1 MLRYILKF
9 LAIYLTFVLAGAI
22 QKPVFLIFH
31 GGEWLSAAD
40 WFEVIYHGLSMD
52 CTVAGY
58 LTAVPGLLM
67 VAGIWLPHRAWLQQ
81 IMRGYNAV
89 AAVLMSL
96 AAVANIGLYGH
107 WGFPLD
113 VTPVFYFTSSPSA
126 AAASA
131 TMGEI
136 IGAIV
141 GFLIYTDL
149 IFMSLYLIDKHI
161 TVDVSR
167 QRPVATVVGLLLV
180 GLLFIPIRGGFTV
193 STMNPGRA
201 YYSQNNRL
209 NHAAVNPFFSFLY
222 SATHQ
227 ADFGSQFRYL
237 DPEVADETFKA
248 MTANPTILTDTLFE
262 GRPDI
267 YLIIAESFSS
277 HLLPSQGGEAIAV
290 RLDSLARNGVLF
302 DNFYASSFRTDRA
315 LPAILGA
322 IPGQPNTSLMKYIS
336 KTEGLPSLPRSLK
349 DAGYALSYYYGGDI
363 NFTNMKSYLVNCGFE
378 DIVCDKDF
386 PVKERTGKWGAHDH
400 LLFDKVLAD
409 TKSSKDPA
417 PQMRVI
423 QTSSSH
429 EPFEVPYT
437 SCHRAPAA
445 NAFAYTDSCI
455 GAFADSV
462 SRLPRKSLIVIV
474 PDHYGCYPADIE
486 GETARHHVP
495 LIFAGNALQHKG
507 IRIHRHGSQ
516 TDLAATVLG
525 QLGID
530 ASAFKFSRD
539 MLADTPAP
547 FAFYSSPNA
556 IALSDSTAT
565 ATVDIST
572 GTVDGDST
580 AAVKAKAYI
589 QTLYNYLDS
598 I

>member
-31 GGEWLSAAD
+31 GGEGLSAAD

-161 TVDVSR
+161 TVDVWR

-378 DIVCDKDF
+378 DIVCDRDF

-486 GETARHHVP
+486 GEGARHHVP

-516 TDLAATVLG
+516 TDLAATILG

>member
-31 GGEWLSAAD
+31 GGEGLSAAD

-161 TVDVSR
+161 TVDVWR

-209 NHAAVNPFFSFLY
+209 NHAAVNPFFSLLY

-290 RLDSLARNGVLF
+290 HLDSLARNGVLF

-322 IPGQPNTSLMKYIS
+322 IPGQPNTSLMKFIS

-378 DIVCDKDF
+378 DIVCDRDF

-417 PQMRVI
+417 PQLRVI

-437 SCHRAPAA
+437 SRHRAPAA

-474 PDHYGCYPADIE
+474 PDHYGCYPVNLE
-486 GETARHHVP
+486 GEPARHHVP

-516 TDLAATVLG
+516 TDLAATILG

-530 ASAFKFSRD
+530 ATAFKFSRD

>member
-31 GGEWLSAAD
+31 GGEGLSAAD

-149 IFMSLYLIDKHI
+149 IFMSLSLIDKHI
-161 TVDVSR
+161 TVDVWR

-378 DIVCDKDF
+378 DIVCDRDF

-417 PQMRVI
+417 PQLRVI

-437 SCHRAPAA
+437 SRHQAPAA

-474 PDHYGCYPADIE
+474 PDHYGCYPVNLE
-486 GETARHHVP
+486 GEPARHHVP

-516 TDLAATVLG
+516 TDLAATILG

-530 ASAFKFSRD
+530 ATAFKFSRD
-539 MLADTPAP
+539 MLADIPAP

-556 IALSDSTAT
+556 IAMSDSTAT

-572 GTVDGDST
+572 GSVDGDCT

>member
-31 GGEWLSAAD
+31 GGEGLSAAD

-161 TVDVSR
+161 TVDVWC
-167 QRPVATVVGLLLV
+167 QRPVATLVGLLLV

-378 DIVCDKDF
+378 DIVCDRDF

-417 PQMRVI
+417 PQLRVI

-437 SCHRAPAA
+437 SHHRAPAA

-474 PDHYGCYPADIE
+474 PDHYGCYPVNLE
-486 GETARHHVP
+486 GEPARHHVP

-516 TDLAATVLG
+516 TDLAATILG

-530 ASAFKFSRD
+530 ATAFKFSRD
-539 MLADTPAP
+539 MLADIPAP

-572 GTVDGDST
+572 TRFNGLPD
-580 AAVKAKAYI
+580 
-589 QTLYNYLDS
+589 
-598 I
+598 

>member
-31 GGEWLSAAD
+31 GGEGLSAAD

-161 TVDVSR
+161 TVDVWC
-167 QRPVATVVGLLLV
+167 QRPVATLVGLLLV

-227 ADFGSQFRYL
+227 ADFRSQFRYL

-378 DIVCDKDF
+378 DIVCDRDF

-417 PQMRVI
+417 PQLRVI

-437 SCHRAPAA
+437 SHHRAPAA

-474 PDHYGCYPADIE
+474 PDHYGCYPVNLE
-486 GETARHHVP
+486 GEPARHHVP

-516 TDLAATVLG
+516 TDLAATILG

-530 ASAFKFSRD
+530 ATAFKFSRD
-539 MLADTPAP
+539 MLADIPAP

-572 GTVDGDST
+572 GSVDGDST

>member
-31 GGEWLSAAD
+31 GGEGLSAAD

-131 TMGEI
+131 TTGEI

-161 TVDVSR
+161 TVDVWR

-262 GRPDI
+262 SRPDI

-378 DIVCDKDF
+378 DIVCDRDF

-417 PQMRVI
+417 PQLRVI

-437 SCHRAPAA
+437 SRHRAPAA

-474 PDHYGCYPADIE
+474 PDHYGCYPTDIE

-516 TDLAATVLG
+516 TDLAATILG

-539 MLADTPAP
+539 MLADIPAP

>member
-31 GGEWLSAAD
+31 GGEGLSAAD

-89 AAVLMSL
+89 AAVLMSF

-161 TVDVSR
+161 TVDVWR

-262 GRPDI
+262 SRPDI

-378 DIVCDKDF
+378 DIVCDRDF

-417 PQMRVI
+417 PQLRVI

-437 SCHRAPAA
+437 SRHQAPAA

-516 TDLAATVLG
+516 TDLAATILG

-572 GTVDGDST
+572 GSVDGDCT

>member
-31 GGEWLSAAD
+31 GGEGLSAAD

-161 TVDVSR
+161 TVDVWR

-209 NHAAVNPFFSFLY
+209 NHAAVNPFFSLLY

-262 GRPDI
+262 SRPDI

-378 DIVCDKDF
+378 DIVCDRDF

-417 PQMRVI
+417 PQLRVI

-437 SCHRAPAA
+437 SRHQAPAA

-486 GETARHHVP
+486 GETVRHHVP

-516 TDLAATVLG
+516 TDLAATILG

>member
-1 MLRYILKF
+1 
-9 LAIYLTFVLAGAI
+9 
-22 QKPVFLIFH
+22 
-31 GGEWLSAAD
+31 
-40 WFEVIYHGLSMD
+40 
-52 CTVAGY
+52 
-58 LTAVPGLLM
+58 
-67 VAGIWLPHRAWLQQ
+67 
-81 IMRGYNAV
+81 
-89 AAVLMSL
+89 
-96 AAVANIGLYGH
+96 
-107 WGFPLD
+107 
-113 VTPVFYFTSSPSA
+113 
-126 AAASA
+126 
-131 TMGEI
+131 
-136 IGAIV
+136 
-141 GFLIYTDL
+141 
-149 IFMSLYLIDKHI
+149 
-161 TVDVSR
+161 
-167 QRPVATVVGLLLV
+167 
-180 GLLFIPIRGGFTV
+180 
-193 STMNPGRA
+193 MNPGRA

-209 NHAAVNPFFSFLY
+209 NHAAVNPLFSFLY

-237 DPEVADETFKA
+237 DPEVADETFNA
-248 MTANPTILTDTLFE
+248 MTAKPTALTDTLFE

-277 HLLPSQGGEAIAV
+277 HLLPCQGGEAVAV
-290 RLDSLARNGVLF
+290 RFDSLARNGVLF

-322 IPGQPNTSLMKYIS
+322 ISGQPNTSLMKYIS
-336 KTEGLPSLPRSLK
+336 KTEGLPSLPRALK

-400 LLFDKVLAD
+400 LLFDKALAD
-409 TKSSKDPA
+409 IKSGNDTA
-417 PQMRVI
+417 PQLRVI

-437 SCHRAPAA
+437 SHHRTPAA

-495 LIFAGNALQHKG
+495 LIFAGNALHHKG

-516 TDLAATVLG
+516 TDLAATILG

-530 ASAFKFSRD
+530 ATAFKFSRD
-539 MLADTPAP
+539 MLADIPAP

-572 GTVDGDST
+572 GATDGDST
-580 AAVKAKAYI
+580 AVVKAKAYI

>member
-31 GGEWLSAAD
+31 GGEGLSAAD

-149 IFMSLYLIDKHI
+149 IFMSLSLIDKHI
-161 TVDVSR
+161 TVDVWR

-180 GLLFIPIRGGFTV
+180 GVLFIPIRGGFTV

-378 DIVCDKDF
+378 DIVCDRDF

-417 PQMRVI
+417 PQLRVI

-437 SCHRAPAA
+437 SRHQAPAA

-507 IRIHRHGSQ
+507 IRIHHHGSQ
-516 TDLAATVLG
+516 TDLAATILG

-539 MLADTPAP
+539 MLADLPAP

-572 GTVDGDST
+572 GSVDGDCT

>member
-31 GGEWLSAAD
+31 GGEGLSAAD

-161 TVDVSR
+161 TVDVWC
-167 QRPVATVVGLLLV
+167 QRPVATLVGLLLV

-378 DIVCDKDF
+378 DIVCDRDF

-417 PQMRVI
+417 PQLRVI

-437 SCHRAPAA
+437 SHHRAPAA

-474 PDHYGCYPADIE
+474 PDHYGCYPVNLE
-486 GETARHHVP
+486 GEPARHHVP

-516 TDLAATVLG
+516 TDLAATILG

-530 ASAFKFSRD
+530 ATAFKFSRD
-539 MLADTPAP
+539 MLADIPAP

-565 ATVDIST
+565 ATVDIS
-572 GTVDGDST
+572 ST
-580 AAVKAKAYI
+580 RFNG
-589 QTLYNYLDS
+589 LPD
-598 I
+598 

>member
-31 GGEWLSAAD
+31 GGEGLSAAD

-161 TVDVSR
+161 SVDVWR

-378 DIVCDKDF
+378 DIVCDRDF

-417 PQMRVI
+417 PQLRVI

-437 SCHRAPAA
+437 SRHQAPAA

-516 TDLAATVLG
+516 TDLAATILG

>member
-31 GGEWLSAAD
+31 GGEGLSAAD

-161 TVDVSR
+161 TVDVWC
-167 QRPVATVVGLLLV
+167 QRPVATLVGLLLV

-378 DIVCDKDF
+378 DIVCDRDF
-386 PVKERTGKWGAHDH
+386 PVKERTGKWGAHGH

-417 PQMRVI
+417 PQLRVI

-437 SCHRAPAA
+437 SHHRAPAA

-474 PDHYGCYPADIE
+474 PDHYGCYPVNLE
-486 GETARHHVP
+486 GEPARHHVP

-516 TDLAATVLG
+516 TDLAATILG

-530 ASAFKFSRD
+530 ATAFKFSRD
-539 MLADTPAP
+539 MLADIPAP

-572 GTVDGDST
+572 GSVDGDST

>member
-31 GGEWLSAAD
+31 GGEGLSAAD

-161 TVDVSR
+161 TVDVWC
-167 QRPVATVVGLLLV
+167 QRPVATLVGLLLV

-248 MTANPTILTDTLFE
+248 MTANPTILTDTPFE

-378 DIVCDKDF
+378 DIVCDRDF

-417 PQMRVI
+417 PQLRVI

-437 SCHRAPAA
+437 SHHRAPAA

-474 PDHYGCYPADIE
+474 PDHYGCYPVNLE
-486 GETARHHVP
+486 GEPARHHVP

-516 TDLAATVLG
+516 TDLAATILG

-530 ASAFKFSRD
+530 ATAFKFSRD
-539 MLADTPAP
+539 MLADIPAP

-572 GTVDGDST
+572 TRFNGLPD
-580 AAVKAKAYI
+580 
-589 QTLYNYLDS
+589 
-598 I
+598 

>member
-9 LAIYLTFVLAGAI
+9 LAIYLTFVLVGAI

-161 TVDVSR
+161 TVDVWR

-378 DIVCDKDF
+378 DIVCDRDF

-409 TKSSKDPA
+409 IKSGNDAA
-417 PQMRVI
+417 PQLRVI

-437 SCHRAPAA
+437 SHHRAPAA

-516 TDLAATVLG
+516 TDLAATILG

>member
-31 GGEWLSAAD
+31 GGEGLSAAD

-149 IFMSLYLIDKHI
+149 IFMSLSLIDKHI
-161 TVDVSR
+161 TVDVWR

-378 DIVCDKDF
+378 DIVCDRDF

-417 PQMRVI
+417 PQLRVI

-437 SCHRAPAA
+437 SRHQAPAA

-474 PDHYGCYPADIE
+474 PDHYGCYPVNLE
-486 GETARHHVP
+486 GEPARHHVP

-516 TDLAATVLG
+516 TDLAATILG

-530 ASAFKFSRD
+530 ATAFKFSRD
-539 MLADTPAP
+539 MLADLPAP

-556 IALSDSTAT
+556 IAMSDSTAT

-572 GTVDGDST
+572 GSVDGDCT
-580 AAVKAKAYI
+580 AAAKAKAYI

>member
-31 GGEWLSAAD
+31 GGEGLSAAD

-161 TVDVSR
+161 TVDVWR

-349 DAGYALSYYYGGDI
+349 DAGYALIYYYGGDI

-378 DIVCDKDF
+378 DIVCDRDF

-417 PQMRVI
+417 PQLRVI

-437 SCHRAPAA
+437 SRHRAPAA

-516 TDLAATVLG
+516 TDLAATILG

-572 GTVDGDST
+572 GTVDGDSI

>member
-31 GGEWLSAAD
+31 GGEGLSAAD

-161 TVDVSR
+161 TVDVWR

-248 MTANPTILTDTLFE
+248 MTANPTILTDTLFD

-378 DIVCDKDF
+378 DIVCDRDF

-417 PQMRVI
+417 PQLRVI

-437 SCHRAPAA
+437 SHHRAPAA

-516 TDLAATVLG
+516 TDLAATILG

>member
-31 GGEWLSAAD
+31 GGEGLSAAD

-131 TMGEI
+131 TMGKI

-161 TVDVSR
+161 TVDVWH

-262 GRPDI
+262 SRPDI

-378 DIVCDKDF
+378 DIVCDRDF

-417 PQMRVI
+417 PQLRVI

-437 SCHRAPAA
+437 SRHRAPAA

-507 IRIHRHGSQ
+507 MRIHRHGSQ
-516 TDLAATVLG
+516 TDLAATILG

-530 ASAFKFSRD
+530 ATAFKFSRD

>member
-31 GGEWLSAAD
+31 GGEGLSAAD

-161 TVDVSR
+161 TVDVWR

-378 DIVCDKDF
+378 DIVCDRDF

-417 PQMRVI
+417 PQLRVI

-437 SCHRAPAA
+437 SRHQAPAA

-516 TDLAATVLG
+516 TDLAATILG

>member
-31 GGEWLSAAD
+31 GGEGLSAAD

-161 TVDVSR
+161 TVDVWR

-378 DIVCDKDF
+378 DIVCDRDF

-417 PQMRVI
+417 PQLRVI

-437 SCHRAPAA
+437 SRHQAPAA

-507 IRIHRHGSQ
+507 IRIHHHGSQ
-516 TDLAATVLG
+516 TDLAATILG

-539 MLADTPAP
+539 MLADLPAP

-572 GTVDGDST
+572 GSVDGDCT

>member
-31 GGEWLSAAD
+31 GGEGLSAAD

-161 TVDVSR
+161 TVDVWR

-248 MTANPTILTDTLFE
+248 MTAKPTALTDTLFE

-277 HLLPSQGGEAIAV
+277 HLLPCQGGEAVAV

-378 DIVCDKDF
+378 DIVCDRDF

-417 PQMRVI
+417 PQLRVI

-437 SCHRAPAA
+437 SRHRAPAA

-486 GETARHHVP
+486 GESARHHVP

-516 TDLAATVLG
+516 TDLAATILG

-530 ASAFKFSRD
+530 ATAFKFSRD

-589 QTLYNYLDS
+589 QTFYNYLDS

>member
-161 TVDVSR
+161 TVDVWR

-378 DIVCDKDF
+378 DIVCDRDF

-417 PQMRVI
+417 PQLRVI

-437 SCHRAPAA
+437 SHHRAPAA

-474 PDHYGCYPADIE
+474 PDHYGCYPVNLE
-486 GETARHHVP
+486 GEPARHHVP

-516 TDLAATVLG
+516 TDLAATILG
-525 QLGID
+525 QLGIN

>member
-31 GGEWLSAAD
+31 GGEGLSAAD

-161 TVDVSR
+161 TVDVWC
-167 QRPVATVVGLLLV
+167 QRPVATLVGLLLV

-378 DIVCDKDF
+378 DIVCDRDF

-417 PQMRVI
+417 PQLRVI

-437 SCHRAPAA
+437 SHHRAPAA

-474 PDHYGCYPADIE
+474 PDHYGCYPVNLE
-486 GETARHHVP
+486 GEPARHHVP

-516 TDLAATVLG
+516 TDLAATILG

-530 ASAFKFSRD
+530 ATAFKFSRD
-539 MLADTPAP
+539 MLADIPAP

-572 GTVDGDST
+572 GSVDGDST

>member
-31 GGEWLSAAD
+31 GGEGLSAAD

-161 TVDVSR
+161 TVDVWC
-167 QRPVATVVGLLLV
+167 QRPVATLVGLLLV

-378 DIVCDKDF
+378 DIVCDRDF

-417 PQMRVI
+417 PQLRVI

-437 SCHRAPAA
+437 SHHRAPAA

-474 PDHYGCYPADIE
+474 PDHYGCYPVNLE
-486 GETARHHVP
+486 GEPARHHVP

-516 TDLAATVLG
+516 TDLAATILG

-530 ASAFKFSRD
+530 ATAFKFSRD
-539 MLADTPAP
+539 MLADIPAP

-572 GTVDGDST
+572 VQSQL
-580 AAVKAKAYI
+580 ASAK
-589 QTLYNYLDS
+589 LV
-598 I
+598 

>member
-31 GGEWLSAAD
+31 GGEGLSAAD

-161 TVDVSR
+161 TVDVWR

-378 DIVCDKDF
+378 DIVCDRDF

-417 PQMRVI
+417 PQLRVI

-437 SCHRAPAA
+437 SRHRAPAA

-516 TDLAATVLG
+516 TDLAATILG

-556 IALSDSTAT
+556 IAMSDSTAT

>member
-31 GGEWLSAAD
+31 GGEGLSAAD

-149 IFMSLYLIDKHI
+149 IFMSLSLIDKHI
-161 TVDVSR
+161 TVDVWR

-378 DIVCDKDF
+378 DIVCDRDF

-417 PQMRVI
+417 PQLRVI

-437 SCHRAPAA
+437 SRHQAPAA

-474 PDHYGCYPADIE
+474 PDHYGCYPVNLE
-486 GETARHHVP
+486 GEPARHHVP

-516 TDLAATVLG
+516 TDLAATILG

-530 ASAFKFSRD
+530 ATAFKFSRD
-539 MLADTPAP
+539 LLADLPAH

-556 IALSDSTAT
+556 IAMSDSTAT

-572 GTVDGDST
+572 GSVDGDCT

-589 QTLYNYLDS
+589 QTLSNYLDS

>member
-31 GGEWLSAAD
+31 GGEGLSAAD

-161 TVDVSR
+161 TVDVWC
-167 QRPVATVVGLLLV
+167 QRPVATLVGLLLV

-201 YYSQNNRL
+201 YYSQNNRP

-378 DIVCDKDF
+378 DIVCDRDF

-417 PQMRVI
+417 PQLRVI

-437 SCHRAPAA
+437 SHHRAPAA

-474 PDHYGCYPADIE
+474 PDHYGCYPVNLE
-486 GETARHHVP
+486 GEPARHHVP

-516 TDLAATVLG
+516 TDLAATILG

-530 ASAFKFSRD
+530 ATAFKFSRD
-539 MLADTPAP
+539 MLADIPAP

-572 GTVDGDST
+572 GSVDGDST

>member
-31 GGEWLSAAD
+31 GGEGLSAAD

-161 TVDVSR
+161 TVDVWC
-167 QRPVATVVGLLLV
+167 QRPVATLVGLLLV

-378 DIVCDKDF
+378 DIVCDRDF

-417 PQMRVI
+417 PQLRVI

-437 SCHRAPAA
+437 SHYRAPAA

-474 PDHYGCYPADIE
+474 PDHYGCYPVNLE
-486 GETARHHVP
+486 GEPARHHVP

-516 TDLAATVLG
+516 TDLAATILG

-530 ASAFKFSRD
+530 ATAFKFSRD
-539 MLADTPAP
+539 MLADIPAP

-572 GTVDGDST
+572 GSVDGDST

>member
-31 GGEWLSAAD
+31 GGEGLSAAD

-58 LTAVPGLLM
+58 LTALPGLVM
-67 VAGIWLPHRAWLQQ
+67 VAGVWLPRRAWLRQV
-81 IMRGYNAV
+81 MRGYNAV

-131 TMGEI
+131 TTGEI

-227 ADFGSQFRYL
+227 ANFGSQFRYL

-248 MTANPTILTDTLFE
+248 MTAKPTALTDTLFE
-262 GRPDI
+262 ERPDI

-277 HLLPSQGGEAIAV
+277 HLLPCQGGEAVAV

-378 DIVCDKDF
+378 DIICDKDF

-409 TKSSKDPA
+409 IKSGNDAA
-417 PQMRVI
+417 PQLRVI

-437 SCHRAPAA
+437 SPHRAPAA

-516 TDLAATVLG
+516 TDLAATILG

-530 ASAFKFSRD
+530 ATAFKFSRD
-539 MLADTPAP
+539 MLADIPAP

-572 GTVDGDST
+572 GTIDGDST

>member
-31 GGEWLSAAD
+31 GGEGLSAAD

-67 VAGIWLPHRAWLQQ
+67 VAGVWLPHRAWLRQ

-149 IFMSLYLIDKHI
+149 IFMSLSLIDKHI
-161 TVDVSR
+161 TVNVSR

-180 GLLFIPIRGGFTV
+180 GVLFIPIRGGFTV

-209 NHAAVNPFFSFLY
+209 NHAAVNPLFSLLY

-237 DPEVADETFKA
+237 DPEVADETFKV
-248 MTANPTILTDTLFE
+248 MTAEPTALTDTLFE

-277 HLLPSQGGEAIAV
+277 HLLPCQGGEGVAV
-290 RLDSLARNGVLF
+290 RLDSLARNGVLL

-378 DIVCDKDF
+378 DIICDKDF

-400 LLFDKVLAD
+400 LLFDKALAD
-409 TKSSKDPA
+409 IKSGNDA
-417 PQMRVI
+417 VPQLRVI

-437 SCHRAPAA
+437 SHHRAPAA

-486 GETARHHVP
+486 GESARHHVP
-495 LIFAGNALQHKG
+495 LIFTGNALQHKG

-516 TDLAATVLG
+516 TDLAATLLG

-530 ASAFKFSRD
+530 ATAFKFSRD
-539 MLADTPAP
+539 MLADIPAP

-565 ATVDIST
+565 ATVNIST

>member
-31 GGEWLSAAD
+31 GGEGLSAAD

-161 TVDVSR
+161 TVDVWC
-167 QRPVATVVGLLLV
+167 QRPVATLVGLLLV

-227 ADFGSQFRYL
+227 ADCGSQLRYL

-378 DIVCDKDF
+378 DIVCDRDF

-417 PQMRVI
+417 PQLRVI

-437 SCHRAPAA
+437 SHHRAPAA

-474 PDHYGCYPADIE
+474 PDHYGCYPVNLE
-486 GETARHHVP
+486 GEPARHHVP

-516 TDLAATVLG
+516 TDLAATILG

-530 ASAFKFSRD
+530 ATAFKFSRD
-539 MLADTPAP
+539 MLADIPAP

-572 GTVDGDST
+572 GSVDGDST

>member
-31 GGEWLSAAD
+31 GGEGLSAAD

-161 TVDVSR
+161 TVDVWR

-209 NHAAVNPFFSFLY
+209 NHAAVNPFFSLLY

-290 RLDSLARNGVLF
+290 HLDSLARNGVLF

-378 DIVCDKDF
+378 DIVCDRDF

-417 PQMRVI
+417 PQLRVI

-437 SCHRAPAA
+437 SRHQAPAA

-516 TDLAATVLG
+516 TDLAATILG

-539 MLADTPAP
+539 MLADLPAP

-572 GTVDGDST
+572 GSVDGDCT

>member
-31 GGEWLSAAD
+31 GGEGLSAAD

-161 TVDVSR
+161 TVDVWC
-167 QRPVATVVGLLLV
+167 QRPVATLVGLLLV

-378 DIVCDKDF
+378 DIVCDRDF

-400 LLFDKVLAD
+400 LHSTRYLPTPSQAK
-409 TKSSKDPA
+409 TP
-417 PQMRVI
+417 
-423 QTSSSH
+423 
-429 EPFEVPYT
+429 
-437 SCHRAPAA
+437 
-445 NAFAYTDSCI
+445 
-455 GAFADSV
+455 
-462 SRLPRKSLIVIV
+462 RLN
-474 PDHYGCYPADIE
+474 CA
-486 GETARHHVP
+486 
-495 LIFAGNALQHKG
+495 
-507 IRIHRHGSQ
+507 
-516 TDLAATVLG
+516 
-525 QLGID
+525 
-530 ASAFKFSRD
+530 
-539 MLADTPAP
+539 
-547 FAFYSSPNA
+547 
-556 IALSDSTAT
+556 
-565 ATVDIST
+565 
-572 GTVDGDST
+572 
-580 AAVKAKAYI
+580 
-589 QTLYNYLDS
+589 
-598 I
+598 

>member
-31 GGEWLSAAD
+31 GGEGLSAAD

-149 IFMSLYLIDKHI
+149 IFMSLSLIDKHI
-161 TVDVSR
+161 TVDVWR

-378 DIVCDKDF
+378 DIVCDRDF

-417 PQMRVI
+417 PQLRVI

-437 SCHRAPAA
+437 SRHQAPAA

-474 PDHYGCYPADIE
+474 PDHYGCYPVNLE
-486 GETARHHVP
+486 GEPARHHVP

-516 TDLAATVLG
+516 TDLAATIRG

-530 ASAFKFSRD
+530 ATAFKFSRD
-539 MLADTPAP
+539 MLADLPAP

-556 IALSDSTAT
+556 IAMSDSTAT

-572 GTVDGDST
+572 GSVDGDCT